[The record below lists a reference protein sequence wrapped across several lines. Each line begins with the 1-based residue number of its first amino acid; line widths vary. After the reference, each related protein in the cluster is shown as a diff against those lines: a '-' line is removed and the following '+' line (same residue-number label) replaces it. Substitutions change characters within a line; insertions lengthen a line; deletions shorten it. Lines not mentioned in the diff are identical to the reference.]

1 MDLQLRHLRAFSAVA
16 DAGSFTAASARLR
29 ITQPALSR
37 TVQQLESSL
46 GVQLFERTSR
56 TVELTAAGRDFLL
69 RVRAVLHDLDH
80 AVADVR
86 RERILRVGFSWVLP
100 DPWAAEK
107 VASFEAATGA
117 QADLLR
123 RDDIDAALL
132 SGEVDVALI
141 RHETVP
147 DGVAVRTLLNEPRVA
162 AVSSRSPLA
171 ALDRID
177 WLELGTHPV
186 VVNTL
191 NGNTRPGLW
200 PPGKRPP
207 RTVECRNYD
216 EWIAL
221 IAAGRGVGATA
232 ASAAGS
238 YLHTGIVYIA
248 LTGAPPVPL
257 KLAWLPRRRSPLMRS
272 FMEAVTG
279 PAPAGSSRRAAPEA
293 E

>member
-1 MDLQLRHLRAFSAVA
+1 MDLQLRHLRAFAAVA
-16 DAGSFTAASARLR
+16 DAGSFTAASTRLR

-46 GVQLFERTSR
+46 GVRLFERTSR
-56 TVELTAAGRDFLL
+56 TVELTAAGRAFVL

-80 AVADVR
+80 AVAEVR
-86 RERILRVGFSWVLP
+86 CERILRVGFSWVLP
-100 DPWAAEK
+100 DPWTAEK
-107 VASFEAATGA
+107 MASFEDSAGA
-117 QADLLR
+117 RVDLLR

-132 SGEVDVALI
+132 SGEVDAALI

-147 DGVAVRTLLNEPRVA
+147 EGVAVRTLFNEPRVA

-171 ALDRID
+171 ARDRID
-177 WLELGTHPV
+177 WFELGAHPV

-200 PPGKRPP
+200 PPGRRPL

-221 IAAGRGVGATA
+221 VAAGRGVGTTA

-238 YLHTGIVYIA
+238 YLHSGIVYIP

-257 KLAWLPRRRSPLMRS
+257 RLAWLPRRRSPLMRS
-272 FMEAVTG
+272 FMETITG
-279 PAPAGSSRRAAPEA
+279 PALAGTSRGPLADTE
-293 E
+293 